1 MFTKVLVAED
11 YEIANQGIIR
21 ILNDQIGIHNIQEA
35 KYCDDAYLKFRKA
48 YNDND
53 AFELLI
59 TDLSFKQDHK
69 VQTRTSGIE
78 LIQDIRSIQPDI
90 KVIVYS
96 QENRPD
102 KINMLFEKYHINGYV
117 CKGQNAIKELIS
129 CVNGVYQNQ
138 KIVPPELS
146 NNPDSGS
153 MIHLDDL
160 DMLLLEELS
169 YGYTKKEIRLKLIE
183 QNITPNG
190 ESSIDKRVSRLFD
203 NFKAKNTTHLV
214 AIVKDLG
221 LL

>member
-21 ILNDQIGIHNIQEA
+21 ILNDEIGIATIHEA

-48 YNDND
+48 YNEQQP
-53 AFELLI
+53 FQLLI
-59 TDLSFKQDHK
+59 TDLSFREDHK

-78 LIQDIRSIQPDI
+78 LIEDVRKTQTDI

-102 KINMLFEKYHINGYV
+102 KINMLFDKHKIDGYV
-117 CKGQNAIKELIS
+117 CKGQNAVKELIA
-129 CVNGVYQNQ
+129 CVEGVYNNNT
-138 KIVPPELS
+138 VFPPELTNTS
-146 NNPDSGS
+146 ADNL
-153 MIHLDDL
+153 MVHLDDL
-160 DMLLLEELS
+160 DIILLEELAQ
-169 YGYTKKEIRLKLIE
+169 GYTKKEIRIKLKK
-183 QNITPNG
+183 QKITPNS

-203 NFKAKNTTHLV
+203 DFKAKNTTHLV

-221 LL
+221 IL

>member
-11 YEIANQGIIR
+11 YEIANQGIIK
-21 ILNDQIGIHNIQEA
+21 ILNEKIGIHDIEEA

-48 YNDND
+48 YNSQE

-59 TDLSFKQDHK
+59 TDLSFRQDHK
-69 VQTRTSGIE
+69 VQTRTSGVE
-78 LIQDIRSIQPDI
+78 LIKDIKKIQPDI

-102 KINMLFEKYHINGYV
+102 KINMLFDKLNINGYV
-117 CKGQNAIKELIS
+117 CKGQHAIKELMT
-129 CVNGVYQNQ
+129 CVDGVYQG
-138 KIVPPELS
+138 KTMLPPELT
-146 NNPDSGS
+146 NNSKANT

-160 DMLLLEELS
+160 DMILLEQLS
-169 YGYTKKEIRLKLIE
+169 QGFTKKEIRAKLKE
-183 QNITPNG
+183 QKITPNG
-190 ESSIDKRVSRLFD
+190 ESAIDKRVSKLFED
-203 NFKAKNTTHLV
+203 FKAKNTTHLV

>member
-11 YEIANQGIIR
+11 YEIANQGIIK
-21 ILNDQIGIHNIQEA
+21 ILSDKIGIHNIQEA

-48 YNDND
+48 HNEKEP
-53 AFELLI
+53 FELLI
-59 TDLSFKQDHK
+59 TDLSFREDHK
-69 VQTRTSGIE
+69 IQTRASGIE
-78 LIQDIRSIQPDI
+78 LIEDIRSIQPDI

-102 KINMLFEKYHINGYV
+102 KINMLFDKLHINGYV
-117 CKGQNAIKELIS
+117 CKGPDAVKKLIAN
-129 CVNGVYQNQ
+129 VGGVYQNNTMR
-138 KIVPPELS
+138 PPEIT
-146 NNPDSGS
+146 NNTAVST

-169 YGYTKKEIRLKLIE
+169 HGFTKKEIRTKLIK
-183 QNITPNG
+183 QKISPNS
-190 ESSIDKRVSRLFD
+190 ESSIDKRVSKLFD